1 MRRPT
6 LATCP
11 ARFRERIHRRLPRP
25 RGDMPG
31 GFRRASATG
40 ELAITGQWW
49 DYPRTLAAKH
59 RGGFAMTT
67 DPMPKAKTAHLI
79 VREIDDETL
88 VYDMGRH
95 AATCLNEFAAKVWR
109 RCDGT
114 TSVADIAD
122 TLGEDERTVWLALHR
137 LNKSKLLVEEIALPP
152 DMRTGKT
159 RREIAG
165 QLGLGAAVAA
175 VSSIVMTTA
184 AHASCRG
191 FAASCTNSSQCCTG
205 LRCFIYVAPVGLCQ

>member
-1 MRRPT
+1 M
-6 LATCP
+6 
-11 ARFRERIHRRLPRP
+11 
-25 RGDMPG
+25 MPEDCDDY
-31 GFRRASATG
+31 
-40 ELAITGQWW
+40 ELT
-49 DYPRTLAAKH
+49 
-59 RGGFAMTT
+59 MN
-67 DPMPKAKTAHLI
+67 PKAKTAHLI
-79 VREIDDETL
+79 VQEVDDETL

-122 TLGEDERTVWLALHR
+122 ALGEDERAVWLALHR

-184 AHASCRG
+184 AHASCQG
-191 FAASCTNSSQCCTG
+191 LDFVCGNCCPNLICIEGICVNPT
-205 LRCFIYVAPVGLCQ
+205 

>member
-1 MRRPT
+1 M
-6 LATCP
+6 ATNP
-11 ARFRERIHRRLPRP
+11 I
-25 RGDMPG
+25 
-31 GFRRASATG
+31 
-40 ELAITGQWW
+40 
-49 DYPRTLAAKH
+49 
-59 RGGFAMTT
+59 
-67 DPMPKAKTAHLI
+67 PKAKTERLI
-79 VREIDDETL
+79 IKEIDDETL
-88 VYDMGRH
+88 VYDVSRH

-109 RCDGT
+109 CCDGT

-122 TLGEDERTVWLALHR
+122 ALGEDERAVWLALHR

-184 AHASCRG
+184 AHASCGG
-191 FAASCTNSSQCCTG
+191 FGQSCSGNTCCGG
-205 LRCFIYVAPVGLCQ
+205 LECAPPGFCFPPL

>member
-1 MRRPT
+1 M
-6 LATCP
+6 
-11 ARFRERIHRRLPRP
+11 
-25 RGDMPG
+25 
-31 GFRRASATG
+31 
-40 ELAITGQWW
+40 ITN
-49 DYPRTLAAKH
+49 
-59 RGGFAMTT
+59 
-67 DPMPKAKTAHLI
+67 PMPKAKTERLI
-79 VREIDDETL
+79 VTKIDDETL
-88 VYDMGRH
+88 IYDRARH

-109 RCDGT
+109 RCDGA

-175 VSSIVMTTA
+175 VSSVVMTTA
-184 AHASCRG
+184 AHASCG
-191 FAASCTNSSQCCTG
+191 AAGSLCERSSQCCQPATCNEF
-205 LRCFIYVAPVGLCQ
+205 RCG